1 MAKKYNIRLIK
12 KRESY
17 SGKAVCKLL
26 LIHPRTIHSWIKE
39 GLKTI
44 SNKPILIMGF
54 DLAEF
59 LSKKIQKRKYPLKA
73 NQFFCAKCRKQVLSK
88 QNKVTLKCSDKTI
101 GKQGF
106 KEIIIQ
112 GFCEVCN
119 SRLNR
124 FSHTGK
130 LEEINQVFSLKGA
143 SNVA

>member
-1 MAKKYNIRLIK
+1 MAKKYNIRLVK

-17 SGKAVCKLL
+17 SAKAVCKLL
-26 LIHPRTIHSWIKE
+26 SIHSRTIHSWVKE
-39 GLKTI
+39 GLKII

-59 LSKKIQKRKYPLKA
+59 LSKKIQKRKYPLEA

-88 QNKVTLKCSDKTI
+88 QNKVTLKYSGKSI

-112 GFCEVCN
+112 GFCEACN

-130 LEEINQVFSLKGA
+130 LEEINKTFSLKGA
-143 SNVA
+143 DDD